1 MRERKMD
8 IYTFVSTEENEV
20 PIEPATVKA
29 DSRHESEHFEANFKI
44 VAEIRPQDAYFL
56 QKTRGATV
64 VPTYALRGTQG
75 RVQGSPLTIKA
86 DNSQEFSRALR
97 SSLVTNAFPKQ
108 SHNKA
113 LEIVY

>member
-1 MRERKMD
+1 MD
-8 IYTFVSTEENEV
+8 IYSFVAVEDNEV

-29 DSRHESEHFEANFKI
+29 DAQHENENFEANFKI

-64 VPTYALRGTQG
+64 VPTYALRGKEG
-75 RVQGSPLTIKA
+75 RIQGSPLSIKA
-86 DNSQEFSRALR
+86 DNSKEFSRALR
-97 SSLVTNAFPKQ
+97 SSLVTNAFPKH